1 MLYNITKYLV
11 SGIKRRTFA
20 AVILKNN
27 LFTLKTNTYLE
38 KAES

>member
-1 MLYNITKYLV
+1 MLFNIQNNLEQDLKRTK
-11 SGIKRRTFA
+11 FA

-27 LFTLKTNTYLE
+27 LFTLKTNTYLK